1 MTRIARWAR
10 QVGVARAV
18 CVLLL
23 FGLVALRVAD
33 PRPIEELR
41 LRTFDLFQ
49 VLRPREQTVRPVV
62 IADIDEASLKEIGQW
77 PWPRTVV
84 ADLVTRLREA
94 GAVAVGFDIV
104 FAEPDRMSPA
114 VAAGSFRGL
123 DNETREK
130 LAALPSNDTVFADAI
145 KKADGIVV
153 GQAGSATPAPR
164 TDAEMTLQTG
174 FAVRGP
180 DPRPFLVSFAGLL
193 RNVPAI
199 EQAAAGRGLFSI
211 NPERDGIVRRVPVV
225 MEAQDAL
232 VPSLTMEMLRV
243 VTRSGAILV
252 RTDQAGVRAVAV
264 PGLEVPTDRNGQFWV
279 YFNKHDP
286 ARFVSATDIL
296 NGRMPADRVRG
307 RLVLIGTS
315 AVGLLDI
322 KTTPAEPAMPG
333 VEVHAQILE
342 NVLTKSLLASPGYAL
357 GGEIIAAVVLGLAII
372 VAAPMLPAAIV
383 VALGAVLIAGLIAMS
398 WYFFLAH
405 NLLVDFT
412 YPLISCWL
420 IYLVLSF
427 VNYFREQQQRQQ
439 IRSAFGFYLSP
450 PLVEQLARS
459 PEKLVLGGEERRMT
473 ILFSDVRGF
482 TTISEH
488 YKDDPQG
495 LTHLMNRFLTPLT
508 NAIIERKGTIDKYI
522 GDAIMAFWNAPVDD
536 AEHEANACDA
546 ALEMLVRAET
556 LNVELKREAEANGGV
571 YMPLRIGIGLNSGP
585 CVVGNM
591 GSDFRFNYS
600 VLGDTVN
607 LASRLES
614 RTKDYRL
621 SLVIGARTAERAKAK
636 FATMEID
643 LIQVK
648 GKKQPETVFTVLGRA
663 EVADDPRCA
672 ELFDLNTQ
680 MLACYRKQNWEEA
693 RNLIDRCRKV
703 ANGFGVDGLYEMSA
717 STRCTPSASK
727 FIAPRRRRRIGPA
740 CTKPSPSS
748 AILHSFR
755 ASGIQ
760 TAIAAMGPRL
770 RGDERRTYVI
780 TAGGRRNAG
789 P

>member
-1 MTRIARWAR
+1 MKLIARWAR
-10 QVGVARAV
+10 KFGVARAV
-18 CVLLL
+18 CTLLL
-23 FGLVALRVAD
+23 IALVPLRIAD
-33 PRPIEELR
+33 PRPLEELR

-49 VLRPREQTVRPVV
+49 VLRPREQTTRPVV
-62 IADIDEASLKEIGQW
+62 IVDIDEASLKEIGQW
-77 PWPRTVV
+77 PWPRTIV
-84 ADLVTRLREA
+84 ADLVTKLRQL

-114 VAAGSFRGL
+114 VAAESFRGL
-123 DNETREK
+123 DQETLDK
-130 LAALPSNDTVFADAI
+130 LAGLPSNDIVLADAI
-145 KKADGIVV
+145 KRAGGVVV
-153 GQAGSATPAPR
+153 GQAGAATAAPR
-164 TDAEMTLQTG
+164 SEDDASPHTG

-180 DPRPFLVSFAGLL
+180 DPRPYLVTFPGLL
-193 RNVPAI
+193 RNIPAI
-199 EQAAAGRGLFSI
+199 EDAAAGRGLFSI

-225 MEAQDAL
+225 MEAQDTL
-232 VPSLTMEMLRV
+232 VPALTMEMLRI
-243 VTRSGAILV
+243 VTRASAILV
-252 RTDQAGVRAVAV
+252 RTDQAGIRAVAV
-264 PGLEVPTDRNGQFWV
+264 PGLEVPTDSNGQFWV
-279 YFNKHDP
+279 HFNKHDP
-286 ARFVSATDIL
+286 ARYVSAAAVL
-296 NGRMPADRVRG
+296 KGRTPPDRIRG

-322 KTTPAEPAMPG
+322 KTTPVDPAMPG

-342 NVLTKSLLASPGYAL
+342 NVLTKSLLTHPSYAL
-357 GGEIIAAVVLGLAII
+357 GAEIIVAVVFGLAII
-372 VAAPMLPAAIV
+372 IAAPMLPAAIV
-383 VALGAVLIAGLIAMS
+383 IALGAILIAALIGMS
-398 WYFFLAH
+398 LYFFVA
-405 NLLVDFT
+405 NRLLIDFT

-420 IYLVLSF
+420 IYLVLTF

-450 PLVEQLARS
+450 PLVEQLAKS

-495 LTHLMNRFLTPLT
+495 LTRLMNRFLTPLT

-522 GDAIMAFWNAPVDD
+522 GDAIMAFWNAPLDD
-536 AEHEANACDA
+536 DEHEANACEA
-546 ALEMLVRAET
+546 ALEMLARAEA
-556 LNVELKREAEANGGV
+556 LNVDLKREAESNGGV

-621 SLVIGARTAERAKAK
+621 SMVIGARTAERAKAK

-648 GKKQPETVFTVLGRA
+648 GKKVPETVYTVLGGN
-663 EVADDPRCA
+663 EVEQDPRCR
-672 ELFDLNTQ
+672 ELCDLNTS
-680 MLACYRKQNWEEA
+680 MLAVYRKQQWDEA
-693 RNLIDRCRKV
+693 LRLIERCHKLGG
-703 ANGFGVDGLYEMSA
+703 GFGVDGLYDMYVERIEVYRAEPPPPDWSGVYEA
-717 STRCTPSASK
+717 ESK
-727 FIAPRRRRRIGPA
+727 
-740 CTKPSPSS
+740 
-748 AILHSFR
+748 
-755 ASGIQ
+755 
-760 TAIAAMGPRL
+760 
-770 RGDERRTYVI
+770 
-780 TAGGRRNAG
+780 
-789 P
+789 

>member
-1 MTRIARWAR
+1 MKRIARWAR
-10 QVGVARAV
+10 GFGIARAV
-18 CVLLL
+18 CILLL
-23 FGLVALRVAD
+23 FALVPLRIAD
-33 PRPIEELR
+33 PLPIEELR

-49 VLRPREQTVRPVV
+49 VLRPREQKVRPVV
-62 IADIDEASLKEIGQW
+62 IVDIDEASLREIGQW
-77 PWPRTVV
+77 PWPRTVI
-84 ADLVTRLREA
+84 ADLITRLRAA
-94 GAVAVGFDIV
+94 GAVAVGFDVI

-123 DNETREK
+123 DAETREK
-130 LAALPSNDTVFADAI
+130 LAALPSNDAVFAEAI
-145 KKADGIVV
+145 KKAGGIVV
-153 GQAGSATPAPR
+153 GETAASQAAPR
-164 TDAEMTLQTG
+164 AEGENAPETG
-174 FAVRGP
+174 FAIVGP
-180 DPRPFLVSFAGLL
+180 NPRPFLVTFPGLL
-193 RNVPAI
+193 RNIPPI
-199 EQAAAGRGLFSI
+199 EQAAAGRGMFSI
-211 NPERDGIVRRVPVV
+211 DPEPDGIVRRVPVV
-225 MEAQDAL
+225 MEAQGQLA
-232 VPSLTMEMLRV
+232 PALTMEMLRV
-243 VTRSGAILV
+243 VSRAGAILI
-252 RTDQAGVRAVAV
+252 RADQAGVKTVAV
-264 PGLEVPTDRNGQFWV
+264 PGLEVPTDGRGRFWV
-279 YFNKHDP
+279 YFNKRDP
-286 ARFVSATDIL
+286 ARSVSATDVL
-296 NGRMPADRVRG
+296 NGRVAPDRLRG

-315 AVGLLDI
+315 ATGLLDI
-322 KTTPAEPAMPG
+322 KTTPVQPDMPG

-342 NVLTKSLLASPGYAL
+342 NILTKSLLASPGYAI
-357 GGEIIAAVVLGLAII
+357 GAEIIAAVVFGLAIT

-383 VALGAVLIAGLIAMS
+383 VALGAALIAGLIGIS
-398 WYFFLAH
+398 WYFFVEH
-405 NLLVDFT
+405 HLLIDFT

-420 IYLVLSF
+420 IYLVLTF

-495 LTHLMNRFLTPLT
+495 LTQLMNRFLTPLT

-536 AEHEANACDA
+536 DEHEANACDA
-546 ALEMLVRAET
+546 ALEMLARAEV
-556 LNVELKREAEANGGV
+556 LNGELKREAEASGGV

-621 SLVIGARTAERAKAK
+621 SLVIGSRTAERAKEK

-648 GKKQPETVFTVLGRA
+648 GKKQPELVFTVLGRA
-663 EVADDPRCA
+663 EVSEDPRCN
-672 ELFDLNTQ
+672 ELRDLNTQ
-680 MLACYRKQNWEEA
+680 MLAAYRKQQWDEA
-693 RNLIDRCRKV
+693 ERLIERCRKL
-703 ANGFGVDGLYEMSA
+703 AGGFGVDGLYEMYKERIA
-717 STRCTPSASK
+717 VYRAEPPPADWTGVYEAESK
-727 FIAPRRRRRIGPA
+727 
-740 CTKPSPSS
+740 
-748 AILHSFR
+748 
-755 ASGIQ
+755 
-760 TAIAAMGPRL
+760 
-770 RGDERRTYVI
+770 
-780 TAGGRRNAG
+780 
-789 P
+789 

>member
-1 MTRIARWAR
+1 MKRIARWSR
-10 QVGVARAV
+10 QFGIARAV
-18 CVLLL
+18 CILLL
-23 FGLVALRVAD
+23 FALVPLRIAD
-33 PRPIEELR
+33 PLPIEELR

-49 VLRPREQTVRPVV
+49 VLRPREQKVRPVV
-62 IADIDEASLKEIGQW
+62 IVDIDEASLREIGQW
-77 PWPRTVV
+77 PWPRTVI
-84 ADLVTRLREA
+84 ADLVTRLRAA
-94 GAVAVGFDIV
+94 GAVAVGFDVI

-123 DNETREK
+123 DAETREK
-130 LAALPSNDTVFADAI
+130 LAALPSNDAVLAEAI
-145 KKADGIVV
+145 KRAGGIVV
-153 GQAGSATPAPR
+153 GETGASQAAPR
-164 TDAEMTLQTG
+164 AEGENAPQTG
-174 FAVRGP
+174 FAIVGP
-180 DPRPFLVSFAGLL
+180 NPRPFLVTFPGLL
-193 RNVPAI
+193 RNIPPI
-199 EQAAAGRGLFSI
+199 EQAAAGRGMFSI
-211 NPERDGIVRRVPVV
+211 DPEPDGIVRRVPVV
-225 MEAQDAL
+225 MEAQGQLA
-232 VPSLTMEMLRV
+232 PALTMEMLRV
-243 VTRSGAILV
+243 VSRAGAILI
-252 RTDQAGVRAVAV
+252 RADRAGVKTVAV
-264 PGLEVPTDRNGQFWV
+264 PGLEVPTDGRGRFWV
-279 YFNKHDP
+279 YFNKRDP
-286 ARFVSATDIL
+286 ARSVSATDVL
-296 NGRMPADRVRG
+296 NGRVAPDRLRG

-315 AVGLLDI
+315 ATGLLDI
-322 KTTPAEPAMPG
+322 KTTPVQPDMPG

-342 NVLTKSLLASPGYAL
+342 NILTKSLLASPGYAI
-357 GGEIIAAVVLGLAII
+357 GAEIIAAVVFGLAII

-383 VALGAVLIAGLIAMS
+383 VALGAILIAGLIGIS
-398 WYFFLAH
+398 WYFFVEH
-405 NLLVDFT
+405 HLLIDFT

-420 IYLVLSF
+420 IYLVLTF

-536 AEHEANACDA
+536 DEHEANACDA
-546 ALEMLVRAET
+546 ALEMLARAEV
-556 LNVELKREAEANGGV
+556 LNGELKREAETAGGV

-621 SLVIGARTAERAKAK
+621 SLVIGSRTAERAKEK

-648 GKKQPETVFTVLGRA
+648 GKKQPELVFTVLGRA
-663 EVADDPRCA
+663 EVIEDPRCD
-672 ELFDLNTQ
+672 ELRDLNTQ
-680 MLACYRKQNWEEA
+680 MLAAYRKQQWDECGAFDRTLPQA
-693 RNLIDRCRKV
+693 RRRL
-703 ANGFGVDGLYEMSA
+703 
-717 STRCTPSASK
+717 
-727 FIAPRRRRRIGPA
+727 RRRRP
-740 CTKPSPSS
+740 
-748 AILHSFR
+748 
-755 ASGIQ
+755 
-760 TAIAAMGPRL
+760 L
-770 RGDERRTYVI
+770 RNVQGADRGLSR
-780 TAGGRRNAG
+780 
-789 P
+789 